1 MKIQFNWAEWQSAE
15 TTGVPQ
21 AFMTIFTQL
30 AGLLLPKVT
39 IWDLDAMLYFY

>member
-15 TTGVPQ
+15 TAGVSE
-21 AFMTIFTQL
+21 AFMTISTQL

-39 IWDLDAMLYFY
+39 IWDPDATLYFY